1 MRIAM
6 IGGGYVGLVSAACFA
21 DLGTEV
27 AIVETDPERLHMLRE
42 GRMPIYEPGLERRV
56 ADCQDAL
63 DAAGGADA
71 LIVVTEWNE
80 FRALSPARLCQ
91 AMRGRMV
98 VDLRNVF
105 DPSAMRRAGLAYQG
119 VGRTGNVAA

>member
-42 GRMPIYEPGLERRV
+42 GRMRSMS
-56 ADCQDAL
+56 
-63 DAAGGADA
+63 
-71 LIVVTEWNE
+71 
-80 FRALSPARLCQ
+80 RALNGWSPIARTRL
-91 AMRGRMV
+91 MRPAVPTR
-98 VDLRNVF
+98 
-105 DPSAMRRAGLAYQG
+105 
-119 VGRTGNVAA
+119 